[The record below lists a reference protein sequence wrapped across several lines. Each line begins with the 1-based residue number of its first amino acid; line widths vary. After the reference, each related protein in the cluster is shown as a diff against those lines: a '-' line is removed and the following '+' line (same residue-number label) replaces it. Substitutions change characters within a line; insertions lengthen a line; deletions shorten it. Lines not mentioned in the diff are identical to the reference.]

1 MTKKNQKIQPNNRK
15 VCEKIRTNTKGYE
28 KKTKTQGKGTR
39 KAPPRVQ
46 QGGGLV
52 VKGEPCGTEVLETF
66 AAKSDGFTR
75 EKYTFRKGGFV
86 KAPEQVTKV
95 TCEVAEACFSN
106 RNMNMKMYM
115 LLNKWT
121 LQSKVHAVTQHA

>member
-1 MTKKNQKIQPNNRK
+1 MGR
-15 VCEKIRTNTKGYE
+15 R
-28 KKTKTQGKGTR
+28 
-39 KAPPRVQ
+39 
-46 QGGGLV
+46 
-52 VKGEPCGTEVLETF
+52 VLETL
-66 AAKSDGFTR
+66 APKSDGFTK
-75 EKYTFRKGGFV
+75 EKYTFRKVCFV

-121 LQSKVHAVTQHA
+121 LQSKVHAVSQHA